1 MRPMPTERHDRRP
14 EVDPGVAQRI
24 FDDFEIGLCRAV
36 AEADSS
42 NLRALELLGQ
52 ALTRAARHQEALEVD
67 LRVTHL
73 RPRDPVAYYNL
84 ACSYSNLEDLDGAFT
99 ALRRAF
105 DLGYKDYPHLLRD
118 PDLENVRRD
127 RRFKALL
134 DRKWGKRQP

>member
-1 MRPMPTERHDRRP
+1 MRPMPREKWDGEAGGDP
-14 EVDPGVAQRI
+14 EEAQRL
-24 FDDFEIGLCRAV
+24 FDSFEIGLCRAV
-36 AEADSS
+36 SGADAG

-73 RPRDPVAYYNL
+73 RPRDPTAYYNL
-84 ACSYSNLEDLDGAFT
+84 ACSYSNLADLDGAFT

-105 DLGYKDYPHLLRD
+105 ELGYKDYPHLLRD

-134 DRKWGKRQP
+134 DKKWGKRQP